1 MTRQTTNTKTGLAVH
16 EVAARLAAWIINGYG
31 AQDWLDKIDEHAE
44 PVAAVLRLD
53 LDEAALKQATRATL
67 ERELNR

>member
-1 MTRQTTNTKTGLAVH
+1 MMRQTTNTKTGLAVH
-16 EVAARLAAWIINGYG
+16 ESAARLAAWIMNGYG

-53 LDEAALKQATRATL
+53 EAALKQATREIL
-67 ERELNR
+67 EHELKQA

>member
-1 MTRQTTNTKTGLAVH
+1 MTRRNATTNTGLAVH
-16 EVAARLAAWIINGYG
+16 EAASRLAAWIVNGYG

-44 PVAAVLRLD
+44 PVAAVLRQ
-53 LDEAALKQATRATL
+53 DEAALKLATRTIL

>member
-1 MTRQTTNTKTGLAVH
+1 MTRQNTNTKTGLAVH
-16 EVAARLAAWIINGYG
+16 EAAARLAAWIVNGYG

-53 LDEAALKQATRATL
+53 EAALKLATRDIL

>member
-1 MTRQTTNTKTGLAVH
+1 MTRTNTNTKTGLAVH
-16 EVAARLAAWIINGYG
+16 EAAARLASWIINGYG

-53 LDEAALKQATRATL
+53 EAALKLATRDIL

>member
-16 EVAARLAAWIINGYG
+16 ESAARLAAWIMNGYG

-53 LDEAALKQATRATL
+53 EAALKQATREIL
-67 ERELNR
+67 EHELKQA

>member
-1 MTRQTTNTKTGLAVH
+1 MTRPNTNTKTGLAVH
-16 EVAARLAAWIINGYG
+16 EAAARLAAWIINGYG

-53 LDEAALKQATRATL
+53 ETALKLATRTIL
-67 ERELNR
+67 ERELKR

>member
-1 MTRQTTNTKTGLAVH
+1 MTRRTTSTKTGLAVH
-16 EVAARLAAWIINGYG
+16 EAAAHLAAWIVNGYG

-53 LDEAALKQATRATL
+53 EAALKLATRDIL

>member
-16 EVAARLAAWIINGYG
+16 ESAARLAAWIMNGYG

-44 PVAAVLRLD
+44 PVAAVLRLED
-53 LDEAALKQATRATL
+53 VALKQATRAIL
-67 ERELNR
+67 ESELNR

>member
-1 MTRQTTNTKTGLAVH
+1 MTRQNTNTKTGLAVH
-16 EVAARLAAWIINGYG
+16 EAAARLAAWIVNGYG

-53 LDEAALKQATRATL
+53 EAALKQATRDIL

>member
-1 MTRQTTNTKTGLAVH
+1 MTRRTTNTNTGLAVH
-16 EVAARLAAWIINGYG
+16 EAAARLASWIVNGYG

-53 LDEAALKQATRATL
+53 EATLKQATRAIL